1 MENGQIE
8 AACELCGPDD
18 GSPGAAK
25 RAQVLDGARRVFLA
39 KGFAAASMGE
49 IARAAGVSKGTL
61 YVYFESKTDLFH
73 SLIEE
78 MKRRTA
84 EKLTAFDPA
93 NHDVEPVLTDFA
105 RRFIAELTDPAH
117 VSLVRAVIG
126 ASEAFPEVGRS
137 FFQHSGVYGARRLA
151 AYLAA
156 QMEDGVLAPDDPDD
170 LAWRLIGMC
179 NTPSLMS
186 VVMGMPRP
194 EPEEI
199 ERRARSVVRFF
210 LAAARAGRRVQ
221 AKRSRSASS
230 PIS

>member
-1 MENGQIE
+1 MENGQMDE
-8 AACELCGPDD
+8 VCELRQPDE

-61 YVYFESKTDLFH
+61 YVYFESKTALFH
-73 SLIEE
+73 ALIEE

-84 EKLTAFDPA
+84 ERLTTFDPENRDLEA
-93 NHDVEPVLTDFA
+93 VLTDFA
-105 RRFIAELTDPAH
+105 ERFITELTDPAH

-137 FFQHSGVYGARRLA
+137 FFEHSAAYGARRLA
-151 AYLAA
+151 AYLS
-156 QMEDGVLAPDDPDD
+156 MRMGDGVLAPDDPDD
-170 LAWRLIGMC
+170 AAWRLIGMC

-194 EPEEI
+194 EPAEI
-199 ERRARSVVRFF
+199 ERRARSVARFF
-210 LAAARAGRRVQ
+210 LAAARAG
-221 AKRSRSASS
+221 
-230 PIS
+230 